1 MKHETA
7 PSPAI
12 IAKLT
17 NEQLLKAWETT
28 EFLSTSP
35 ETAITRGWIMD
46 ELEKRNPSAFNAW
59 LDSESPEDSTLQ
71 PRQADAL
78 PASPDT
84 HSRAAPGTKAA
95 PPHQINRIKEI
106 ITMSKSQIM
115 RQAWSLYRATVAEFP
130 ETRSRAQFALCL
142 KEAHRAAQAAT
153 AARREWEN
161 MSGEEQYTALI
172 RMAWTVK
179 HRAEATGRAADT
191 EWIRTPDDAQTVAA
205 EAWPR
210 VAPALTR
217 NEQADEPHTLT
228 HILFAAC
235 TQSAHVISRAEYR
248 HVSNCCQL
256 TSTADADGDDYTQ
269 TPLDILPS
277 VTAAPISSPEDI
289 ATTRAAIE
297 AAAADNI
304 DRAIIRAL
312 AAGHT
317 VRTIAAALGMSKSAI
332 QRRIDKIRARYL
344 AQA

>member
-1 MKHETA
+1 
-7 PSPAI
+7 
-12 IAKLT
+12 
-17 NEQLLKAWETT
+17 
-28 EFLSTSP
+28 
-35 ETAITRGWIMD
+35 
-46 ELEKRNPSAFNAW
+46 
-59 LDSESPEDSTLQ
+59 
-71 PRQADAL
+71 
-78 PASPDT
+78 
-84 HSRAAPGTKAA
+84 
-95 PPHQINRIKEI
+95 
-106 ITMSKSQIM
+106 MSKSQIM

-153 AARREWEN
+153 AARREWDN
-161 MSGEEQYTALI
+161 MSGEEQYTALQK
-172 RMAWTVK
+172 MAWTVK
-179 HRAEATGRAADT
+179 HRAEANGRAADT
-191 EWIRTPDDAQTVAA
+191 EWIKHPDDAQTVAA

-217 NEQADEPHTLT
+217 NEQSDEPHTLT

-235 TQSAHVISRAEYR
+235 TQAAHVISRAEYR
-248 HVSNCCQL
+248 HASNCCQL
-256 TSTADADGDDYTQ
+256 TSTADAEGDDNTQ
-269 TPLDILPS
+269 TPLDYLPS
-277 VTAAPISSPEDI
+277 VTAAPVSSPEDI

-297 AAAADNI
+297 AAAADNL

>member
-1 MKHETA
+1 
-7 PSPAI
+7 
-12 IAKLT
+12 
-17 NEQLLKAWETT
+17 
-28 EFLSTSP
+28 
-35 ETAITRGWIMD
+35 
-46 ELEKRNPSAFNAW
+46 
-59 LDSESPEDSTLQ
+59 
-71 PRQADAL
+71 
-78 PASPDT
+78 
-84 HSRAAPGTKAA
+84 
-95 PPHQINRIKEI
+95 
-106 ITMSKSQIM
+106 MSKSQIM

-153 AARREWEN
+153 TARREWEA
-161 MSGEEQYTALI
+161 MDGEAQYTALI
-172 RMAWTVK
+172 RMTWTVK
-179 HRAEATGRAADT
+179 HRAEANGRAADT

-205 EAWPR
+205 DAWPR

-217 NEQADEPHTLT
+217 NEQSDEPRPLSY
-228 HILFAAC
+228 ILFAAC

-248 HVSNCCQL
+248 HASNCCQI
-256 TSTADADGDDYTQ
+256 TNTTQ

-312 AAGHT
+312 ADGHT
-317 VRTIAAALGMSKSAI
+317 VRAIAAALGMSKSAI

>member
-1 MKHETA
+1 M
-7 PSPAI
+7 
-12 IAKLT
+12 
-17 NEQLLKAWETT
+17 NKA
-28 EFLSTSP
+28 
-35 ETAITRGWIMD
+35 
-46 ELEKRNPSAFNAW
+46 
-59 LDSESPEDSTLQ
+59 
-71 PRQADAL
+71 
-78 PASPDT
+78 
-84 HSRAAPGTKAA
+84 
-95 PPHQINRIKEI
+95 
-106 ITMSKSQIM
+106 QIM

-130 ETRSRAQFALCL
+130 ETRSRAQFAVCL

-205 EAWPR
+205 DAWPR

-217 NEQADEPHTLT
+217 NEQNAEPRPLA

-235 TQSAHVISRAEYR
+235 TQAAHVISRAEYR
-248 HVSNCCQL
+248 HTANCCQL
-256 TSTADADGDDYTQ
+256 TSTADADGDDCTQ

-277 VTAAPISSPEDI
+277 VTAAPVSNPEDI

-304 DRAIIRAL
+304 DHAIIRAL
-312 AAGHT
+312 ANGHT
-317 VRTIAAALGMSKSAI
+317 VRAIAAAIGTSKSSV
-332 QRRIDKIRARYL
+332 QRRIDRIRALYL

>member
-1 MKHETA
+1 
-7 PSPAI
+7 
-12 IAKLT
+12 
-17 NEQLLKAWETT
+17 
-28 EFLSTSP
+28 
-35 ETAITRGWIMD
+35 
-46 ELEKRNPSAFNAW
+46 
-59 LDSESPEDSTLQ
+59 
-71 PRQADAL
+71 
-78 PASPDT
+78 
-84 HSRAAPGTKAA
+84 
-95 PPHQINRIKEI
+95 
-106 ITMSKSQIM
+106 MSKSQIM

-130 ETRSRAQFALCL
+130 ETRSRAQFAICL
-142 KEAHRAAQAAT
+142 KEAHRAAHAAT

-161 MSGEEQYTALI
+161 MSGEEQYTALQK
-172 RMAWTVK
+172 MAWTVK

-217 NEQADEPHTLT
+217 NEQNAEPRPLA

-235 TQSAHVISRAEYR
+235 TQAAHVISRAEYR
-248 HVSNCCQL
+248 HAANCCQI
-256 TSTADADGDDYTQ
+256 TNTADADGDECTQ
-269 TPLDILPS
+269 TPLDYLPS

-312 AAGHT
+312 ADGHT
-317 VRTIAAALGMSKSAI
+317 VRAIAAAIGTSKSAI
-332 QRRIDKIRARYL
+332 QRRIDRIRARYL

>member
-1 MKHETA
+1 
-7 PSPAI
+7 
-12 IAKLT
+12 
-17 NEQLLKAWETT
+17 
-28 EFLSTSP
+28 
-35 ETAITRGWIMD
+35 
-46 ELEKRNPSAFNAW
+46 
-59 LDSESPEDSTLQ
+59 
-71 PRQADAL
+71 
-78 PASPDT
+78 
-84 HSRAAPGTKAA
+84 
-95 PPHQINRIKEI
+95 
-106 ITMSKSQIM
+106 MSKSQIM

-153 AARREWEN
+153 AARREWDN
-161 MSGEEQYTALI
+161 MSGEEQYTALQK
-172 RMAWTVK
+172 MAWTVK
-179 HRAEATGRAADT
+179 HRAEANGRAADT

-205 EAWPR
+205 DAWPR

-217 NEQADEPHTLT
+217 NEQSDEPRPLS

-248 HVSNCCQL
+248 HASNCCEI
-256 TSTADADGDDYTQ
+256 TNTADADGDDYTQ

-312 AAGHT
+312 ADGHT
-317 VRTIAAALGMSKSAI
+317 VRAIAAALGMSKSAI

>member
-1 MKHETA
+1 
-7 PSPAI
+7 
-12 IAKLT
+12 
-17 NEQLLKAWETT
+17 
-28 EFLSTSP
+28 
-35 ETAITRGWIMD
+35 
-46 ELEKRNPSAFNAW
+46 
-59 LDSESPEDSTLQ
+59 
-71 PRQADAL
+71 
-78 PASPDT
+78 
-84 HSRAAPGTKAA
+84 
-95 PPHQINRIKEI
+95 
-106 ITMSKSQIM
+106 MSKSQIM

-130 ETRSRAQFALCL
+130 ETRSRAQFAVCL

-161 MSGEEQYTALI
+161 MSGEEQYTALQK
-172 RMAWTVK
+172 MVWTVK

-191 EWIRTPDDAQTVAA
+191 EWIKHPDDAQTVAA
-205 EAWPR
+205 DAWPR

-217 NEQADEPHTLT
+217 NEQSDEPRPLS
-228 HILFAAC
+228 HILYAAC
-235 TQSAHVISRAEYR
+235 TQSAHIISRAEYR
-248 HVSNCCQL
+248 HASNCCQL

-277 VTAAPISSPEDI
+277 VTAAPVSSPEDV

-312 AAGHT
+312 ANGHT

>member
-1 MKHETA
+1 
-7 PSPAI
+7 
-12 IAKLT
+12 
-17 NEQLLKAWETT
+17 
-28 EFLSTSP
+28 
-35 ETAITRGWIMD
+35 
-46 ELEKRNPSAFNAW
+46 
-59 LDSESPEDSTLQ
+59 
-71 PRQADAL
+71 
-78 PASPDT
+78 
-84 HSRAAPGTKAA
+84 
-95 PPHQINRIKEI
+95 
-106 ITMSKSQIM
+106 MSKSQIM

-130 ETRSRAQFALCL
+130 ETRSRAQFAICL

-153 AARREWEN
+153 AARREWEA
-161 MSGEEQYTALI
+161 MGGEAQYAVLI

-179 HRAEATGRAADT
+179 HRAEANGRAADT

-217 NEQADEPHTLT
+217 NEQSDEPRPLS

-248 HVSNCCQL
+248 HASNCCQI
-256 TSTADADGDDYTQ
+256 TNTADADGDDYTQ

-312 AAGHT
+312 ADGHT
-317 VRTIAAALGMSKSAI
+317 VRAIAAALGMSKSAI

>member
-1 MKHETA
+1 
-7 PSPAI
+7 
-12 IAKLT
+12 
-17 NEQLLKAWETT
+17 
-28 EFLSTSP
+28 
-35 ETAITRGWIMD
+35 
-46 ELEKRNPSAFNAW
+46 
-59 LDSESPEDSTLQ
+59 
-71 PRQADAL
+71 
-78 PASPDT
+78 
-84 HSRAAPGTKAA
+84 
-95 PPHQINRIKEI
+95 
-106 ITMSKSQIM
+106 MSKSQIM

-191 EWIRTPDDAQTVAA
+191 EWIERPDDAQTVAA
-205 EAWPR
+205 DAWPR

-217 NEQADEPHTLT
+217 NEQSDEPRPLS

-248 HVSNCCQL
+248 HASNCCQL

-269 TPLDILPS
+269 TPLDYLPS

-297 AAAADNI
+297 AAATDST

-312 AAGHT
+312 ADGHT
-317 VRTIAAALGMSKSAI
+317 VRTIAAALGMSKSAV

-344 AQA
+344 SQA

>member
-1 MKHETA
+1 
-7 PSPAI
+7 
-12 IAKLT
+12 
-17 NEQLLKAWETT
+17 
-28 EFLSTSP
+28 
-35 ETAITRGWIMD
+35 
-46 ELEKRNPSAFNAW
+46 
-59 LDSESPEDSTLQ
+59 
-71 PRQADAL
+71 
-78 PASPDT
+78 
-84 HSRAAPGTKAA
+84 
-95 PPHQINRIKEI
+95 
-106 ITMSKSQIM
+106 MSKSQIM

-130 ETRSRAQFALCL
+130 ETRSRAQFAICL
-142 KEAHRAAQAAT
+142 KEAHRAAHAAT

-161 MSGEEQYTALI
+161 MSGEEQYTALQK
-172 RMAWTVK
+172 MAWTVK
-179 HRAEATGRAADT
+179 HRAEATGRGIDT

-205 EAWPR
+205 DAWPR

-217 NEQADEPHTLT
+217 NEQNAEPRPLA

-235 TQSAHVISRAEYR
+235 TQAAHVISRAEYR
-248 HVSNCCQL
+248 HAANCCQI
-256 TSTADADGDDYTQ
+256 TNTADADGDECTQ
-269 TPLDILPS
+269 TPLDYLPS

>member
-1 MKHETA
+1 
-7 PSPAI
+7 
-12 IAKLT
+12 
-17 NEQLLKAWETT
+17 
-28 EFLSTSP
+28 
-35 ETAITRGWIMD
+35 
-46 ELEKRNPSAFNAW
+46 
-59 LDSESPEDSTLQ
+59 
-71 PRQADAL
+71 
-78 PASPDT
+78 
-84 HSRAAPGTKAA
+84 
-95 PPHQINRIKEI
+95 
-106 ITMSKSQIM
+106 MSKAQIM

-142 KEAHRAAQAAT
+142 KAAHEAARAAQS
-153 AARREWEN
+153 ARREWEN
-161 MSGEEQYTALI
+161 MSGEEQYTALQK
-172 RMAWTVK
+172 MAWTVK

-191 EWIRTPDDAQTVAA
+191 EWIKHPDDAQTVAA

-217 NEQADEPHTLT
+217 NEQSDEPHTLT

-235 TQSAHVISRAEYR
+235 TQAVHVISRAEYR
-248 HVSNCCQL
+248 HASNCCQL
-256 TSTADADGDDYTQ
+256 TSSADADGDGDYTQ

-277 VTAAPISSPEDI
+277 VTAAPISIPEDI

-297 AAAADNI
+297 AAAADNT

-312 AAGHT
+312 ADGHT

>member
-1 MKHETA
+1 
-7 PSPAI
+7 
-12 IAKLT
+12 
-17 NEQLLKAWETT
+17 
-28 EFLSTSP
+28 
-35 ETAITRGWIMD
+35 
-46 ELEKRNPSAFNAW
+46 
-59 LDSESPEDSTLQ
+59 
-71 PRQADAL
+71 
-78 PASPDT
+78 
-84 HSRAAPGTKAA
+84 
-95 PPHQINRIKEI
+95 
-106 ITMSKSQIM
+106 MSKSQIM

-130 ETRSRAQFALCL
+130 ETRSRAQFAICL
-142 KEAHRAAQAAT
+142 KEAHRVAHAAT

-161 MSGEEQYTALI
+161 MSGEEQYTAII

-179 HRAEATGRAADT
+179 HRAEANGRAADT

-205 EAWPR
+205 DAWPR

-217 NEQADEPHTLT
+217 NEQNAEPRPLA

-235 TQSAHVISRAEYR
+235 TQAAHVISRAEYR
-248 HVSNCCQL
+248 HAANCCQI
-256 TSTADADGDDYTQ
+256 TNTADADGDECTQ
-269 TPLDILPS
+269 TPLDYLPS

-312 AAGHT
+312 ADGHT
-317 VRTIAAALGMSKSAI
+317 VRAIAAALGMSKSAI

>member
-1 MKHETA
+1 
-7 PSPAI
+7 
-12 IAKLT
+12 
-17 NEQLLKAWETT
+17 
-28 EFLSTSP
+28 
-35 ETAITRGWIMD
+35 
-46 ELEKRNPSAFNAW
+46 
-59 LDSESPEDSTLQ
+59 
-71 PRQADAL
+71 
-78 PASPDT
+78 
-84 HSRAAPGTKAA
+84 
-95 PPHQINRIKEI
+95 
-106 ITMSKSQIM
+106 MSKSQIM

-153 AARREWEN
+153 TARREWEA
-161 MSGEEQYTALI
+161 MDGEAQYTALI
-172 RMAWTVK
+172 RMTWTVK
-179 HRAEATGRAADT
+179 HRAEANGRAADT

-205 EAWPR
+205 DAWPR

-217 NEQADEPHTLT
+217 NEQSDEPHPLS

-248 HVSNCCQL
+248 HASNCCQI
-256 TSTADADGDDYTQ
+256 TNTADADGDDYTQ

-312 AAGHT
+312 ADGHT
-317 VRTIAAALGMSKSAI
+317 VRAIAAALGMSKSAI

>member
-1 MKHETA
+1 
-7 PSPAI
+7 
-12 IAKLT
+12 
-17 NEQLLKAWETT
+17 
-28 EFLSTSP
+28 
-35 ETAITRGWIMD
+35 
-46 ELEKRNPSAFNAW
+46 
-59 LDSESPEDSTLQ
+59 
-71 PRQADAL
+71 
-78 PASPDT
+78 
-84 HSRAAPGTKAA
+84 
-95 PPHQINRIKEI
+95 
-106 ITMSKSQIM
+106 MSKSQIM

-130 ETRSRAQFALCL
+130 ETRSRAQFAICL

-161 MSGEEQYTALI
+161 MSGEEQYTTLQK
-172 RMAWTVK
+172 MAWTVK
-179 HRAEATGRAADT
+179 HRAEANGRAADT
-191 EWIRTPDDAQTVAA
+191 EWIKHPDDAQTVAA
-205 EAWPR
+205 DAWPR

-217 NEQADEPHTLT
+217 NEQSDEPRPLS

-248 HVSNCCQL
+248 HAANCCQI
-256 TSTADADGDDYTQ
+256 TNTADADGDECTQ
-269 TPLDILPS
+269 TPLDYLPS

-317 VRTIAAALGMSKSAI
+317 VRAIAAALGMSKSAI
-332 QRRIDKIRARYL
+332 QRRIDRIRARYL

>member
-1 MKHETA
+1 
-7 PSPAI
+7 
-12 IAKLT
+12 
-17 NEQLLKAWETT
+17 
-28 EFLSTSP
+28 
-35 ETAITRGWIMD
+35 
-46 ELEKRNPSAFNAW
+46 
-59 LDSESPEDSTLQ
+59 
-71 PRQADAL
+71 
-78 PASPDT
+78 
-84 HSRAAPGTKAA
+84 
-95 PPHQINRIKEI
+95 
-106 ITMSKSQIM
+106 MSKSQIM

-130 ETRSRAQFALCL
+130 ETRSRAQFAICL
-142 KEAHRAAQAAT
+142 KEAHRAAHAAT

-179 HRAEATGRAADT
+179 HRAEANGRAADT
-191 EWIRTPDDAQTVAA
+191 EWIKHPDDAQTVAA

-217 NEQADEPHTLT
+217 NEQSDEPHTLT

-235 TQSAHVISRAEYR
+235 TQATHVISRAEYR
-248 HVSNCCQL
+248 HASNCCQL
-256 TSTADADGDDYTQ
+256 TSSADADGDDCTQ

-312 AAGHT
+312 ADGHT
-317 VRTIAAALGMSKSAI
+317 VRAIAAAIGTSKSAV
-332 QRRIDKIRARYL
+332 QRRIDKIRARCL

>member
-1 MKHETA
+1 
-7 PSPAI
+7 
-12 IAKLT
+12 
-17 NEQLLKAWETT
+17 
-28 EFLSTSP
+28 
-35 ETAITRGWIMD
+35 
-46 ELEKRNPSAFNAW
+46 
-59 LDSESPEDSTLQ
+59 
-71 PRQADAL
+71 
-78 PASPDT
+78 
-84 HSRAAPGTKAA
+84 
-95 PPHQINRIKEI
+95 
-106 ITMSKSQIM
+106 MSKAQIM

-142 KEAHRAAQAAT
+142 KAAHEAARAAT

-161 MSGEEQYTALI
+161 MSGEEQYTALQK
-172 RMAWTVK
+172 MAWTVK

-205 EAWPR
+205 DAWPR

-217 NEQADEPHTLT
+217 NEQSDEPRPLS
-228 HILFAAC
+228 HILYAAC
-235 TQSAHVISRAEYR
+235 TQSAHIISRAEYR
-248 HVSNCCQL
+248 HASNCCQL

-277 VTAAPISSPEDI
+277 VTAAPISSPEDA

-297 AAAADNI
+297 AAAIDST

-317 VRTIAAALGMSKSAI
+317 VRTIAAAIGTSKSAI

>member
-1 MKHETA
+1 
-7 PSPAI
+7 
-12 IAKLT
+12 
-17 NEQLLKAWETT
+17 
-28 EFLSTSP
+28 
-35 ETAITRGWIMD
+35 
-46 ELEKRNPSAFNAW
+46 
-59 LDSESPEDSTLQ
+59 
-71 PRQADAL
+71 
-78 PASPDT
+78 
-84 HSRAAPGTKAA
+84 
-95 PPHQINRIKEI
+95 
-106 ITMSKSQIM
+106 MSKSQIM

-130 ETRSRAQFALCL
+130 ETRSRAQFAICL

-179 HRAEATGRAADT
+179 HRAEANGRAADT
-191 EWIRTPDDAQTVAA
+191 EWIKHPDDAQTVAA

-217 NEQADEPHTLT
+217 NEQSDEPRPLS

-248 HVSNCCQL
+248 RASNCCQI
-256 TSTADADGDDYTQ
+256 TNTADADGDDYTQ